1 MLQVR
6 KDVRNKLDA
15 KLTAERKRG
24 QAVNQT
30 LYTTKYRGTIYTHVL
45 TDDILY
51 RVYLTCI
58 GCDII
63 RQTIIEKECKYLKG
77 GK

>member
-6 KDVRNKLDA
+6 KDVRNKLDK
-15 KLTAERKRG
+15 KLIADRKRG
-24 QAVNQT
+24 LAVNQT
-30 LYTTKYRGTIYTHVL
+30 MYSTNYKGNTYTHIL
-45 TDDILY
+45 TDDDIY

-63 RQTIIEKECKYLKG
+63 RQTIISKG